1 MSKILVFQV
10 WTIYT
15 VFPRRVR
22 RCAGQ
27 RCESERRAGCTVP
40 TAVSVPSPLV
50 MQARV
55 CCSGTSRV
63 LLEAFSSAAGQAGGR
78 SGVRGLAGCCR
89 SGPAGLR
96 NLAPVTSKSQ
106 ASAGVARRCASS
118 ASQGPGRRRVGASR
132 SAEREAAIRE
142 RNKSFAA
149 WMLAIAMGTVGLSYA
164 SVPLYR
170 VFCQVTGFGGT
181 VRRADGETD
190 EFETALDDVEIVPG
204 RPITVRFNAD
214 VSARVPWRFTPS
226 QAAVTVLPGETALA
240 FYVAENLS
248 NVPVNGISTY
258 NVTPAKAGMYF
269 NKIQCF
275 CFDEQRLKPG
285 EALDMPV
292 FFYLDPSLVEDD
304 AMSDVND
311 ITLSYTF
318 FRAEDVSPEQLQQAQ
333 AAAMG
338 H

>member
-1 MSKILVFQV
+1 MQSGPLHL
-10 WTIYT
+10 
-15 VFPRRVR
+15 RGAVR
-22 RCAGQ
+22 
-27 RCESERRAGCTVP
+27 S
-40 TAVSVPSPLV
+40 
-50 MQARV
+50 
-55 CCSGTSRV
+55 
-63 LLEAFSSAAGQAGGR
+63 LLRHAAPDAAAHP
-78 SGVRGLAGCCR
+78 RGLSVIARPQSAPLPLR
-89 SGPAGLR
+89 SESLIRQRLKTDRLLSAPAKR
-96 NLAPVTSKSQ
+96 KCATSSTSKGGG
-106 ASAGVARRCASS
+106 A
-118 ASQGPGRRRVGASR
+118 RRVGATR
-132 SAEREAAIRE
+132 SAEREAEIRE
-142 RNKSFAA
+142 RNRSFAA

-181 VRRADGETD
+181 VRTADGETD
-190 EFETALDDVEIVPG
+190 EFETALEDVEIVPG

-226 QAAVTVLPGETALA
+226 QAEVTVLPGETALA

-248 NVPVNGISTY
+248 SVPINGISTY

-292 FFYLDPSLVEDD
+292 FFYLDPSLVEDEG
-304 AMSDVND
+304 MSDVKD

-318 FRAEDVSPEQLQQAQ
+318 FRAEDVTPEELQQAQ

-338 H
+338 Y